1 MDGYTLTRRWYD
13 WCFRYS
19 GHHTPAHAALY
30 GWFVEACNRVDW
42 AETFEMAPQYAMTA
56 IGVRSYNTYKDTLSD
71 LQTWGFVRIRQKGAN
86 QYVPWLLALSDFDEP
101 LNNPLDKPN
110 GDALSNFDIPLNKA
124 RNKAPENAVSKFD
137 EPCNNPLDEA
147 CNKACNNPLDAITI
161 NNKPTNLK
169 PQTLNHDAENDA
181 VAIEIFVDPEEKKG
195 QALTPS
201 SARPPS
207 PKPIPIPA
215 GKVYGDGVLQA
226 DVVTYYTQFPD
237 QFPLHI
243 YLPFLRYWTSKNQKG
258 DPVQIGVE
266 KWRTQNQWDIEIRL
280 NSWNERDIKKALEN
294 QPQHGNQPA
303 TNPNGYTGSAH
314 ANRYGSADYET
325 AFNLVDALAKAGGL
339 NG

>member
-1 MDGYTLTRRWYD
+1 MDSLWISPDIMELKRTPVEKMLFARICYRAGIAADGVCRDSNPELASAVCIHPQSVTDLVKALAKSGLLTSDPNQKKGNKREITPIRKFLTPYKERADRYKEKTDSKRSKSAPADDYKEIPDSPSKEFPYSPGELQGNSLEGISQILGGYKEIPDSL
-13 WCFRYS
+13 
-19 GHHTPAHAALY
+19 
-30 GWFVEACNRVDW
+30 
-42 AETFEMAPQYAMTA
+42 
-56 IGVRSYNTYKDTLSD
+56 YKDTKPYKTLE
-71 LQTWGFVRIRQKGAN
+71 N
-86 QYVPWLLALSDFDEP
+86 
-101 LNNPLDKPN
+101 LN
-110 GDALSNFDIPLNKA
+110 
-124 RNKAPENAVSKFD
+124 
-137 EPCNNPLDEA
+137 
-147 CNKACNNPLDAITI
+147 
-161 NNKPTNLK
+161 
-169 PQTLNHDAENDA
+169 AEND
-181 VAIEIFVDPEEKKG
+181 VAANDCFVELEEKKG

-339 NG
+339 NGR